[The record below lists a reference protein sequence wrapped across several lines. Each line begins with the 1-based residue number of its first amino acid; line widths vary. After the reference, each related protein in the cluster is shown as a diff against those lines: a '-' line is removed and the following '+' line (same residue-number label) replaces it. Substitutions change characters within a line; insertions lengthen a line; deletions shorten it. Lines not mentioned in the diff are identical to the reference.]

1 MDVKEYMELTGLDK
15 KLENMGIQAEN
26 LECIMDDNNYIMIF
40 PKDHETAEKIREQKI
55 SASIHN
61 QF

>member
-1 MDVKEYMELTGLDK
+1 MELTGLDK
-15 KLENMGIQAEN
+15 KLENMGIHAEN

-55 SASIHN
+55 AASIHN